1 MLTYRNRQV
10 KIMHTVIVDLMG
22 LMRII
27 SDSGNTIISKA
38 IADTNMSAGFNF
50 SNNDSKG
57 FLWV

>member
-1 MLTYRNRQV
+1 
-10 KIMHTVIVDLMG
+10 MHTVIVDLMG